1 MRSVLTAPVL
11 CFFVFCSLPAP
22 GAAQTL
28 RAEALTAPPPAE
40 LAPGVRERLADR
52 GVKATAGDVTIEL
65 WWVKALP
72 VSKDAAWSGVRE
84 GSLVG
89 AVRLSA
95 PYRDIR
101 GRTLKPGVYTLR
113 FGIQPADG
121 DHMGV
126 SPFREFLLLSPA
138 AADTDP
144 EPVSH
149 DQLVELSKQAIG
161 SSHPAPWSIDP
172 PAATEPPLSVRTND
186 AGHEAVVVEVPTSA
200 GKPLRFGLILV
211 GKIEA

>member
-89 AVRLSA
+89 AVRLSVGCWA
-95 PYRDIR
+95 PSRARKAPESPDDILRVAKMGAENMR
-101 GRTLKPGVYTLR
+101 G
-113 FGIQPADG
+113 
-121 DHMGV
+121 
-126 SPFREFLLLSPA
+126 
-138 AADTDP
+138 
-144 EPVSH
+144 
-149 DQLVELSKQAIG
+149 
-161 SSHPAPWSIDP
+161 
-172 PAATEPPLSVRTND
+172 
-186 AGHEAVVVEVPTSA
+186 
-200 GKPLRFGLILV
+200 
-211 GKIEA
+211 